1 MTKKQTWDVMLIAPV
16 GTRDVTLADPSLLP
30 DEALRQAWNHA
41 DAQKRTGARQ
51 KGQVLL
57 ADLERYAPALRLDI
71 LGKAV
76 RHVFALHG
84 KIDRLVLV
92 ASDEPEG
99 TADRY
104 RRNDTIELAR
114 LIKELLRRDA
124 ALRAVGERTK
134 IMPVT
139 DNPASYEVMSL
150 FYRQGL
156 PAWTQDLAPDG
167 ICYLAVT
174 GGTPQMS
181 TMLLLEGVRLLRTRA
196 VPLYV
201 LEEYDV
207 PKTLDVGREMLVDAL
222 RQTLERDLKIYA
234 YHAAWRSVA
243 EEEAT
248 LRPSL
253 PRHYDALRAVLDAA
267 RHRLNFDFGAA
278 QRALRGADQGLPEP
292 LARRVLA
299 LATELGEGGR
309 TPEWLIAEVYHSAVI
324 RRRTEAYASFV
335 GRLFRFQEAMLRYL
349 CERWGARFGGKN
361 DACLDPEWLAGQQA
375 LVQALERAEIEAH
388 REVSRRTLRVVAECL
403 AQATGRPE
411 GMDWLRRL
419 DRFEQVASLRNQLVI
434 THGFEGV
441 SAGRLAELY
450 PGGAEQIEADMRALL
465 TDILGMAGSANPYDA
480 LNDLCRD
487 LIREV

>member
-1 MTKKQTWDVMLIAPV
+1 MTKKQTWNVMLIAPV
-16 GTRDVTLADPSLLP
+16 GTRDVTLTDLSLLP
-30 DEALRQAWNHA
+30 DEALRRAWDHA
-41 DAQKRTGARQ
+41 DVRERTGARQ

-76 RHVFALHG
+76 RHAFARHG

-92 ASDEPEG
+92 ASDEPEE
-99 TADRY
+99 TPDRY

-114 LIKELLRRDA
+114 LIKELLRRDPT
-124 ALRAVGERTK
+124 LHAVGERTK

-139 DNPASYEVMSL
+139 DNPASYEVMRR

-156 PAWTQDLAPDG
+156 LAWTRDLAPDG
-167 ICYLAVT
+167 VCYLAVT

-181 TMLLLEGVRLLRTRA
+181 TMLLLEGVRLLRARA

-207 PKTLDVGREMLVDAL
+207 PQTLDVGREMLVDSL
-222 RQTLERDLKIYA
+222 RQTLERDLGIYA
-234 YHAAWRSVA
+234 YHAAWRSVV

-248 LRPSL
+248 LRPGL
-253 PRHYDALRAVLDAA
+253 PGHYDALRAVLDAA
-267 RHRLNFDFGAA
+267 RHRLNFDFAAA
-278 QRALRGADQGLPEP
+278 QRALLGADRGLPEP
-292 LARRVLA
+292 LAHRVLA
-299 LATELGEGGR
+299 LATELGEKGR
-309 TPEWLIAEVYHSAVI
+309 TPEWLIAEVYHSAVV
-324 RRRTEAYASFV
+324 RRRTESYASFV
-335 GRLFRFQEAMLRYL
+335 GRVFRFQEAMLRYL

-361 DACLDPEWLAGQQA
+361 DACLDPEWLAEQPA
-375 LVQALERAEIEAH
+375 LVQALEQAEVDAG
-388 REVSRRTLRVVAECL
+388 REVSRRTLRVVAEYL

-411 GMDWLRRL
+411 GMGWLRRL
-419 DRFEQVASLRNQLVI
+419 DRLEQVAGLRNQLVI

-450 PGGAEQIEADMRALL
+450 PGGAEQIEADMAALL
-465 TDILGMAGSANPYDA
+465 ADILGVAGAANPYDA

-487 LIREV
+487 LMGGS